1 MEEQKHP
8 ETTQGNAAD
17 ETSDT
22 LVIDDSRYRTRL
34 TTKFARRLPYTK
46 PDPNMV
52 KAFIPG
58 LIQDVVVQPGQKV
71 KWGDSLL
78 ILEAM
83 KMRNDVTA
91 PHDGTIKNVL
101 VKKNERVM
109 KNQLLIEFE

>member
-1 MEEQKHP
+1 MEEQKP
-8 ETTQGNAAD
+8 GTPPSSDD
-17 ETSDT
+17 ETQPFDV

-34 TTKFARRLPYTK
+34 TTKFASRVPFTK
-46 PDPNMV
+46 PDPKKL

-58 LIQDVVVQPGQKV
+58 LIQDIVVQPGQKV

-91 PHDGTIKNVL
+91 PHDGTIKSVL

>member
-1 MEEQKHP
+1 MEEQKQP
-8 ETTQGNAAD
+8 ETAPAAETQPAF
-17 ETSDT
+17 DT
-22 LVIDDSRYRTRL
+22 LVIDDSIYPTRM
-34 TTKFARRLPYTK
+34 TKKFAMRTPYAK
-46 PDPNMV
+46 PDPKKV
-52 KAFIPG
+52 IAFIPG
-58 LIQDVVVQPGQKV
+58 VIQEVVVQAGQKV

-91 PHDGTIKNVL
+91 PHDGTIKSVL